1 MTSSHSKC
9 VADAN
14 IWIDLHRG
22 TLLDVAFRLPFRW
35 FAPDL
40 VINELEKTPSGSE
53 LVKRGLQSLELSG
66 HEMEMVAQLSV
77 THRRLSIPDLS
88 ALVLAKNQGIML
100 LTGDG
105 KLRRLA
111 KQEGIECHGI
121 LWILDEIV
129 RLGVL
134 PSQQAA
140 KALQAI
146 LDAGSRLPAKQC
158 NRRLAQWTR

>member
-22 TLLDVAFRLPFRW
+22 TLLDVVFDLPLRW
-35 FAPDL
+35 LAPDL
-40 VINELEKTPSGSE
+40 VINELEKTPSGAQ

-66 HEMEMVAQLSV
+66 REMQMVAELSI

-88 ALVLAKNQGIML
+88 ALVLAKNQGMML

-111 KQEGIECHGI
+111 QQERIECHGI
-121 LWILDEIV
+121 LWILDEMV

-134 PSQQAA
+134 PSTQAA

-146 LDAGSRLPAKQC
+146 LDAGGRLPAREC
-158 NRRLAQWTR
+158 DRRLVQWRP